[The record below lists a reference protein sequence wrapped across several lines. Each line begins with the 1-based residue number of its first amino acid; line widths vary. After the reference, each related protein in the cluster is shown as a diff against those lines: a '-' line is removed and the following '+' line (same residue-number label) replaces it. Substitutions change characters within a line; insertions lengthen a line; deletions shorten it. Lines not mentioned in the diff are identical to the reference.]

1 MLAPAPGPEE
11 HASMTAIELN
21 RANLWRLPSLVRA
34 PAYDPARV
42 TPSIVHLG
50 PGAFH
55 RAHMARY
62 THELMERDPA
72 ALAWG
77 ITGAGLLP
85 GDRRVRDSL
94 APQDGLYTLVERDGA
109 AESAAVIGSIAEVIL
124 ADELSTE
131 LLVRIDQPATRI
143 VSLTVSENGYCL
155 DPATRVL
162 NPDHPAIRHDLH
174 HPTRP
179 RSAIGVLVEA
189 LRRRREVGRGAFTA
203 LSCDNIQD
211 NGKVLRAA
219 VLALARLRDPE
230 LADWIAAQASFPS
243 TMVDRITPATRP
255 DHVAHLEN
263 NYGLRDRWPVF
274 SESFTQWVIEDRFA
288 AGRPAWE
295 EVGAQFVPDV
305 APYEMMKL
313 RLLNASHLAVAALG
327 RLLGH
332 TYVHE
337 AMSEPRLRAYMVAL
351 MDRELGPPLAPLP
364 GIDLSQYKRRLV
376 ARFAN
381 SAIEDTVERINRD
394 APLNLLLMPVEA
406 SLATGGRVDL
416 LALGLA
422 AWMRRAIGIDEQGA
436 PIELGHPMAAL
447 LRERAAQGKAD
458 PGPLLAIEPLFG
470 GLGKDERLVAPLRY
484 WLASFY
490 AVGSAATL
498 EQAAHELRFG

>member
-1 MLAPAPGPEE
+1 MLAPPPGSEE
-11 HASMTAIELN
+11 HAGMTAIDLS
-21 RANLWRLPSLVRA
+21 RANLRRLPPSARA

-42 TPSIVHLG
+42 TPGIVHLG

-77 ITGAGLLP
+77 IVGAGLLP
-85 GDRRVRDSL
+85 GDRRVRDNL
-94 APQDGLYTLVERDGA
+94 APQDWLYTLVERDGA
-109 AESAAVIGSIAEVIL
+109 AETATVIGSIAEVIL
-124 ADELSTE
+124 ADETSE
-131 LLVRIDQPATRI
+131 NLLARIDQPGTRI
-143 VSLTVSENGYCL
+143 VSLTISENGYCL
-155 DPATRVL
+155 DPATRTL

-174 HPTRP
+174 HPERP

-189 LRRRREVGRGAFTA
+189 LRRRRKAGREAFTA

-211 NGKVLRAA
+211 NGKVLCAA
-219 VLALARLRDPE
+219 VLALARLRDPG
-230 LADWIAAQASFPS
+230 LAEWIAARAAFPS

-255 DHVAHLEN
+255 DQIAHLEHAH
-263 NYGLRDRWPVF
+263 GLRDRWPVF
-274 SESFTQWVIEDRFA
+274 AESFTQWVIEDRFA

-295 EVGAQFVPDV
+295 DVGAQFVPDV

-313 RLLNASHLAVAALG
+313 RLLNASHLVVAALG

-337 AMSEPRLRAYMVAL
+337 AMGEPRLRAYMVAL
-351 MDRELGPPLAPLP
+351 MDQELTPPLAPVP
-364 GIDLSQYKRRLV
+364 GVDLALYKRRLV

-381 SAIEDTVERINRD
+381 PAIEDTVERINRD
-394 APLNLLLMPVEA
+394 APLNLLLMPIEA
-406 SLATGGRVDL
+406 SLRTGGRVDL

-422 AWMRRAIGIDEQGA
+422 AWMRRAFGIDEQGTT
-436 PIELGHPMAAL
+436 IELGHPMSAL
-447 LRERAAQGKAD
+447 LRERAAQGKED
-458 PGPLLAIEPLFG
+458 PRPLLAIEPLFG
-470 GLGKDERLVAPLRY
+470 ALGQEERLVVPLRH
-484 WLASFY
+484 WLGSFY

-498 EQAAHELRFG
+498 ERAARDLRFG